1 MGVEE
6 EKLSQGMTSQPL
18 SLYLGWETETHKL
31 KGRQDTDASSSV
43 FLYQLELLLGGF
55 PGGPVARTLCSQCR
69 GAWVSSLVEEL
80 DPTGHNL
87 RPGAAKINKH

>member
-31 KGRQDTDASSSV
+31 KGRQDTEARSSV
-43 FLYQLELLLGGF
+43 FLHQLELLLGASLVVQWLGISV
-55 PGGPVARTLCSQCR
+55 PNAGGPGCHPWL
-69 GAWVSSLVEEL
+69 G
-80 DPTGHNL
+80 N
-87 RPGAAKINKH
+87 